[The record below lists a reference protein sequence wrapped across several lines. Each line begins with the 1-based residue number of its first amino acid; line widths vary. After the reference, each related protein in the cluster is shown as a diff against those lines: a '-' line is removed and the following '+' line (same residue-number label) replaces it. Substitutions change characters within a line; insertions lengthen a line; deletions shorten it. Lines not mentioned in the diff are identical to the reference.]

1 MNGAWYRKKS
11 ILAVMVLVI
20 FALAI
25 GSFIYVYQHRDR
37 QTYCMD
43 QPAIETV
50 KSISIEQNAEG
61 VTYTDTE
68 DIKNLLKVIY
78 GVKMITEKDSI
89 QDSPVNVEDEIAIHI
104 SLTDENVVTLFTYK
118 RNFKYYIEMPYN
130 GIYDIDEETY
140 SILKEHLK

>member
-1 MNGAWYRKKS
+1 MRETSYKKNS
-11 ILAVMVLVI
+11 VLTVMVLVI
-20 FALAI
+20 FSLVM
-25 GSFIYVYQHRDR
+25 GVFIYDYQHRDR

-43 QPAIETV
+43 QPVIETV

-61 VTYTDTE
+61 VTYTDAE

-78 GVKMITEKDSI
+78 GVKMITGKESV
-89 QDSPVNVEDEIAIHI
+89 QDSPVNAEDEIAIHI

-118 RNFKYYIEMPYN
+118 KNFKYYIEMPYN